1 MGIILTV
8 HMVRF
13 VPQVSGS
20 LLRTA
25 EDAAPRV
32 RETAVVLGA
41 GRAEVARALVVP
53 TMRSQWLAAGLVV
66 FARTL
71 TAISSVVLL
80 TNAQVPLLSVRM
92 LVDVEAGRLSSAAAM
107 NVTLA
112 VLVAGAL
119 LAVRL
124 LGPRSETSP

>member
-1 MGIILTV
+1 M
-8 HMVRF
+8 
-13 VPQVSGS
+13 
-20 LLRTA
+20 
-25 EDAAPRV
+25 
-32 RETAVVLGA
+32 VLGVE
-41 GRAEVARALVVP
+41 RAEVARALVVP
-53 TMRSQWLAAGLVV
+53 AIRPEWLKAGLVV

-92 LVDVEAGRLSSAAAM
+92 LIDVEAGRLSSAAAM

-124 LGPRSETSP
+124 LGPRSEVSR